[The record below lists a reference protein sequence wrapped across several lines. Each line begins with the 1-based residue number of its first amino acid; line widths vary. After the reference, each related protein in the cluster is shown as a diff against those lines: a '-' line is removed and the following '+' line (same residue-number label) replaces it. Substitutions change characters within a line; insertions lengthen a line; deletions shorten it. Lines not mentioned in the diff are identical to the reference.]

1 MDGSLLPYLSDGESP
16 PKESSSSLNSHPEVS
31 LPSGLEEEQREKEE
45 EEEEADA
52 EEEEE
57 EEEEVRSEHL
67 LSTEEQVT
75 LITDSM
81 SVTSADEEKL
91 QLLNKNME
99 LRRINKELMKLNE
112 DWDHIYRSTTLSLQQ
127 RMEALQRE
135 ISSIRQLNSKLLLKV
150 EHEQNK
156 GGYYEHTLMEEL
168 KKNQHLQE
176 YVQLLEGRMQQ
187 SHSATDWS
195 ILTPSLVNGSR
206 PTEISTDSKC
216 SPDQKIPVHHL
227 NGHVTTPHPPPSERS
242 GGGGSGGRGK
252 GQSGAGRTREECT
265 LSEVQDLKDQLEA
278 LKCQTKIYEADYRT
292 EHKDHERML
301 QENKRLRRR
310 EGEMRQQMA
319 LLQEQLKV
327 YEDDF
332 QRERSDKQVLQR
344 LLMKKTPPPAGEREP
359 ALVHRCSASSQEPE
373 HAHERER
380 ERAREERRRRREAQ
394 RDLHHPTCPKHCQR
408 HAVGEF
414 S

>member
-1 MDGSLLPYLSDGESP
+1 MDGSLLSSISDGESP
-16 PKESSSSLNSHPEVS
+16 PKESTSSLNSLQETS

-45 EEEEADA
+45 EEEEVD
-52 EEEEE
+52 EEE
-57 EEEEVRSEHL
+57 EEEEVGSEHL

-99 LRRINKELMKLNE
+99 LRRINKELNE

-127 RMEALQRE
+127 RMDALQRE

-156 GGYYEHTLMEEL
+156 GEYYEHTLMEEL

-176 YVQLLEGRMQQ
+176 YIQLLEGRMQQ
-187 SHSATDWS
+187 SHSTTDWS
-195 ILTPSLVNGSR
+195 ILTPSSVNGSR
-206 PTEISTDSKC
+206 PTETNTDSKY
-216 SPDQKIPVHHL
+216 SPDQKRPAHHI
-227 NGHVTTPHPPPSERS
+227 NGHLTGPHPPSECS
-242 GGGGSGGRGK
+242 AARGK
-252 GQSGAGRTREECT
+252 GQSEAGRTRSKHN

-332 QRERSDKQVLQR
+332 HKERSDKQVLQR
-344 LLMKKTPPPAGEREP
+344 LLMKKTSPPAGEREP
-359 ALVHRCSASSQEPE
+359 ALVHRCSASSHEREREHAHERERE

-380 ERAREERRRRREAQ
+380 ERAREERRRKREEQ
-394 RDLHHPTCPKHCQR
+394 RGLHHPTCPKHCQR